1 MQNMPGGG
9 RMKDI
14 PQDDIARV
22 ARSVVASV
30 APEELLLFRLHS
42 EEFFRD
48 PVRAMAKPQPK
59 EDAMGFG
66 AGDVV
71 QLATPFVLMA
81 LTEVVRALKEEAMQQ
96 IGNQARDSMRGL
108 VQHLF
113 GGTRHG
119 SEWLTREQLKRVH
132 EVALA
137 NAGQDPERAKRIAD
151 GIVAA
156 LSLPT
161 EAANSPA
168 KPPG

>member
-1 MQNMPGGG
+1 
-9 RMKDI
+9 
-14 PQDDIARV
+14 
-22 ARSVVASV
+22 
-30 APEELLLFRLHS
+30 
-42 EEFFRD
+42 
-48 PVRAMAKPQPK
+48 
-59 EDAMGFG
+59 
-66 AGDVV
+66 
-71 QLATPFVLMA
+71 MA